1 MSQPWLNQRIPL
13 NIPWLSYKRSTA
25 PAQFAKAPAAEPEN
39 ACLSEIDAAC
49 LPRAHRGCWNL
60 TTLCAITKV
69 MECWSSQGLESH
81 SLIGVNCTSWAAFG
95 RGNAACKDPDFPGAL
110 WGTEPRGFEWRRY
123 LRWGK
128 MHLKCW
134 LLNGTGHQR
143 FCLLH
148 PSCEARSYF
157 FSKKSRRMQQHTSY
171 FPPPNV
177 CGA

>member
-1 MSQPWLNQRIPL
+1 MSQPRLNQRIPL

-25 PAQFAKAPAAEPEN
+25 PAQIAKAPAAEPKN

-60 TTLCAITKV
+60 TTLCAITSDG
-69 MECWSSQGLESH
+69 MLIESGNLNH
-81 SLIGVNCTSWAAFG
+81 TPLIGVNCTSWAAFG

-110 WGTEPRGFEWRRY
+110 WGVGGGTEPRGIWMTST
-123 LRWGK
+123 LVVGK

-134 LLNGTGHQR
+134 LLNGAGHQS

-148 PSCEARSYF
+148 PPCEARSCF
-157 FSKKSRRMQQHTSY
+157 FQ
-171 FPPPNV
+171 
-177 CGA
+177 